1 MGCDDVMIQLL
12 VSLIEWFAV
21 MGLSVLG
28 IAYEP
33 PQPCF
38 APEPTEFRQAVV
50 WTPSDTYE
58 LSGFPAVA
66 GGDCFAGS
74 DALIHSTKPY
84 FVTPSDRYD
93 S

>member
-1 MGCDDVMIQLL
+1 MIQFL

-28 IAYEP
+28 ISYSP
-33 PQPCF
+33 PAGCH
-38 APEPTEFRQAVV
+38 APEPTEYRQMVA
-50 WTPSDTYE
+50 WNPGHASNTPAGTLISSRECISGSE
-58 LSGFPAVA
+58 LRIH
-66 GGDCFAGS
+66 GS
-74 DALIHSTKPY
+74 TPV

>member
-1 MGCDDVMIQLL
+1 MGCEDVMIQLL

-28 IAYEP
+28 IAYEL
-33 PQPCF
+33 PQPCVS
-38 APEPTEFRQAVV
+38 PEPTEFRQAVV
-50 WTPSDTYE
+50 WTPSDAYDVPEFTA
-58 LSGFPAVA
+58 LAS
-66 GGDCFAGS
+66 GDCVAGS
-74 DALIHSTKPY
+74 DILIHSSKPY

>member
-1 MGCDDVMIQLL
+1 MIQLL

-38 APEPTEFRQAVV
+38 APTPTEFRQTIV
-50 WTPSDTYE
+50 WTPTDTYE
-58 LSGFPAVA
+58 LSDVSGVA
-66 GGDCFAGS
+66 IGDCGAGS
-74 DALIHSTKPY
+74 DALIHSAKPY